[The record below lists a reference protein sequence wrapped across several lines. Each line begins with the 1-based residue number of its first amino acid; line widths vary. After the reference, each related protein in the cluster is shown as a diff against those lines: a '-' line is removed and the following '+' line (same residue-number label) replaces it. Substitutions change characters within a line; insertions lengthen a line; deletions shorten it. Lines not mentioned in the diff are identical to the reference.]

1 MTIYKYKCYCKKW
14 SSQHV
19 TKQCFSLS
27 NDSLKFKV
35 PRTITKAGEKGFHY
49 AGPMIWNG
57 LPNSIKTASSIISFK
72 RLLKTFYF
80 KIAYN
85 L

>member
-1 MTIYKYKCYCKKW
+1 MFISKLLTEDKP
-14 SSQHV
+14 V
-19 TKQCFSLS
+19 RTLRS

-49 AGPMIWNG
+49 AGHMIRNG
-57 LPNSIKTASSIISFK
+57 LPQFVNSINTASSNISFK